1 MKKLLLSFL
10 VATYMGVAFVSA
22 AQSADGVP
30 EVSVTPL
37 KGALYLLQG
46 RGGNVVASLGED
58 GILIIDDDYAQY
70 ASAYQQAL
78 NNLRPGSE
86 DAQTPSFVINTH
98 WHGDHTGSNG
108 FWAERGSVIVA
119 HNNVRLR
126 MSSRQEMKALG
137 TVVEASPPSAL
148 PVVTYGDSLVL
159 HFNGDEIE
167 VQHFPRGHTD
177 GDSAVFFS
185 KENVVHMGD
194 HFFKDAFPFIDLGSG
209 GSVAGYL
216 ANIETLLTRVD
227 SSTVIVPGHGAVAN
241 KADLERYHEMLS
253 ATTGAVKAALASGLS
268 LAQVIE
274 QGLGDKWSS
283 WGQGFINEEMWIS
296 TLAASEQVSH

>member
-1 MKKLLLSFL
+1 MKPVWLSFL
-10 VATYMGVAFVSA
+10 VATYMSAALVGA
-22 AQSADGVP
+22 AQSADVAP

-70 ASAYQQAL
+70 ASPYQQAL
-78 NNLRPGSE
+78 NNLRPGSGE
-86 DAQTPSFVINTH
+86 AQTPSFVINTH
-98 WHGDHTGSNG
+98 WHGDHTGSNE

-126 MSSRQEMKALG
+126 MSSGQEMKALG
-137 TVVEASPPSAL
+137 TVVEPSPLSAL

-177 GDSAVFFS
+177 GDSTVFFS

-227 SSTVIVPGHGAVAN
+227 HSTVIIPGHGAVAN
-241 KADLERYHEMLS
+241 KADLERYYEMLV
-253 ATTGAVKAALASGLS
+253 TTTVAVKAALASGQS
-268 LAQVIE
+268 PAQVIE

-296 TLAASEQVSH
+296 TLAASEQLSH

>member
-1 MKKLLLSFL
+1 MKTCLLTVLTAIFLSAVF
-10 VATYMGVAFVSA
+10 ASA
-22 AQSADGVP
+22 AQSADEKP
-30 EVSVTPL
+30 QVSTTAL

-46 RGGNVVASLGED
+46 RGGNVMASVGDD

-78 NNLRPGSE
+78 NELRPDSGE
-86 DAQTPSFVINTH
+86 TQTPSFVINTH

-126 MSSRQEMKALG
+126 MSSRQETKALG
-137 TVVEASPPSAL
+137 TVVEPSPPSAL

-167 VQHFPRGHTD
+167 VQHFPRRHTD
-177 GDSAVFFS
+177 GDSTVFFTN
-185 KENVVHMGD
+185 ENVVHMGD

-209 GSVAGYL
+209 GSVAGYT
-216 ANIETLLTRVD
+216 ANVATLLTRVD
-227 SSTVIVPGHGAVAN
+227 SSTVIIPGHGSVAN
-241 KADLERYHEMLS
+241 KTDLKRYYEMLT
-253 ATTGAVKAALASGLS
+253 ATTAAVKAALASGLS

-274 QGLGDKWSS
+274 QGLGEQWSS
-283 WGQGFINEEMWIS
+283 WGRGFINEETWIS
-296 TLAASEQVSH
+296 TIAASRQVSH

>member
-1 MKKLLLSFL
+1 MKTVLLSVL
-10 VATYMGVAFVSA
+10 VATYMSAGLVSA
-22 AQSADGVP
+22 DQSAAVAP

-46 RGGNVVASLGED
+46 RGGNVLASLGDD

-78 NNLRPGSE
+78 NNLQPGSGY
-86 DAQTPSFVINTH
+86 AQTPSFVINTH
-98 WHGDHTGSNG
+98 WHGDHTGSNE

-126 MSSRQEMKALG
+126 MSSRQEMKALD

-159 HFNGDEIE
+159 HFNSDDIEI
-167 VQHFPRGHTD
+167 QHFPRGHTD
-177 GDSAVFFS
+177 GDSTVFFS

-194 HFFKDAFPFIDLGSG
+194 HFFNDAFPFIDLGSG

-227 SSTVIVPGHGAVAN
+227 RSTVIIPGHGAVAN
-241 KADLERYHEMLS
+241 KADLERYYEMLS
-253 ATTGAVKAALASGLS
+253 ATTGAVKAALASGQS

-296 TLAASEQVSH
+296 TVAASEQVSQ